1 MFVYPEK
8 HKLMQIKNKIQYFT
22 INTSKT
28 PTSIKNKT
36 KKQSQNQIINN
47 YNTNT
52 NINTNTISIKK
63 IKNIPSIISAFIA
76 NKNRE
81 KLLFRNTSNNN
92 PKLKSCYTSQSSLE
106 NESKNKLKSNIFKMK
121 NFKKKNIQNY
131 YTNIYDI
138 KNNNYFVNLY
148 NTSSA
153 LLSSKNKSRN
163 SVINKS
169 YYTKINS
176 RNINNKDVSFSAI
189 NKTNYYEPSFNE
201 MDKFN
206 DSVYIDTKEMLKNYR
221 NKLLKEFIKYLKKFY
236 RHYYKKDFILFIN
249 QLKKIKNKKSNHYI
263 YSKKIQ
269 KVPYKK
275 INFIKQNT
283 FVERLIN
290 KSKTLNN
297 KILKNKTIIGKTF
310 SLTGKKLEGNSIA
323 SKIINNKSN
332 ELLDGQIRNIFL
344 DSSFLNNGNYIDDMP
359 LNKTPINT
367 CYSFNEQTKSHSEF
381 KHRALIGE
389 IFSPPINI
397 NNNNNSRE
405 IKIDLRLLEKM
416 KKERNKTLKSIGNKI
431 QLRFNHIVFDED
443 NNKNNSN
450 YDNKL
455 LIISNRVENF
465 TMNNNQKD
473 IQRMNELERRIK
485 YYKLLKS
492 HKFLSSIKEE
502 DEKYSLSIQDSIPA
516 ENVKIFAKD
525 NLYNT
530 YYNVQNKKNLKK
542 IINEFCQEKMKQLF
556 INKIKDAAY
565 IYNKNKDIKECK
577 M

>member
-163 SVINKS
+163 SAINKS

-249 QLKKIKNKKSNHYI
+249 KLKKIKNKKSNHYI

-269 KVPYKK
+269 KIPYKK

-283 FVERLIN
+283 YVERLIN